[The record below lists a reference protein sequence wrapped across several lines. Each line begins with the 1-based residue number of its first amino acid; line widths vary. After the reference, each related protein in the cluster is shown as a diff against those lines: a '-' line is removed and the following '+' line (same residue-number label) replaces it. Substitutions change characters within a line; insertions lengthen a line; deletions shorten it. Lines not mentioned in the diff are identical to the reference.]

1 MGDLSLEKVSE
12 TYLDVL
18 KEIGNIGAGNA
29 MTALSQML
37 NCKVDMKVP
46 QVKLLDFNEVGALMG
61 GEEQMCIR
69 DRHMPV
75 GFTASLAERLDKL
88 SQLHV
93 KEAAEGEELKK
104 GWVYIAMGGKHLNVV
119 TSPAGRHTLH
129 LSEEPY
135 REGVRPCAN
144 YMYES
149 MQTSRFD
156 SVVCAVMTGMGSD
169 GTEGIGKLKASKKSY
184 VIAQDQDTSVVF
196 GMPKSIIAAGLADQV
211 VPLDQIAQEIILH
224 VGVVDVYKRQPLG
237 TPNNWLTSVVPKS
250 ASLLPLVTRIPVD
263 SEINREG
270 IWLTRPSPIV
280 RIAYLFR
287 ALVISM
293 PCLVIPMMIPP
304 TILMVVISRPATAS
318 PFTYFTAPSMEPKKL
333 ASSWIFS
340 LLFFA
345 SASVMAPVFR
355 SASIAICLPGIAS
368 RVNLA
373 VTSDTRSE
381 PLLMTINW
389 IRIRMMKIMTPMT
402 RSPPPTNSP
411 KVSTTLPAL
420 PSLRIRRVDEVFS
433 AIRKIVVNSSIVG
446 KKDLSL
452 IHIFPV
458 FCGST

>member
-1 MGDLSLEKVSE
+1 MAP
-12 TYLDVL
+12 T
-18 KEIGNIGAGNA
+18 
-29 MTALSQML
+29 
-37 NCKVDMKVP
+37 
-46 QVKLLDFNEVGALMG
+46 
-61 GEEQMCIR
+61 R
-69 DRHMPV
+69 
-75 GFTASLAERLDKL
+75 
-88 SQLHV
+88 
-93 KEAAEGEELKK
+93 
-104 GWVYIAMGGKHLNVV
+104 
-119 TSPAGRHTLH
+119 
-129 LSEEPY
+129 Y
-135 REGVRPCAN
+135 R
-144 YMYES
+144 
-149 MQTSRFD
+149 
-156 SVVCAVMTGMGSD
+156 
-169 GTEGIGKLKASKKSY
+169 
-184 VIAQDQDTSVVF
+184 
-196 GMPKSIIAAGLADQV
+196 
-211 VPLDQIAQEIILH
+211 
-224 VGVVDVYKRQPLG
+224 PLG

-280 RIAYLFR
+280 RIVYLFN

-304 TILMVVISRPATAS
+304 TILMVVIRRPATAS

-345 SASVMAPVFR
+345 S
-355 SASIAICLPGIAS
+355 AS

-420 PSLRIRRVDEVFS
+420 PSLSIRRVDEVFS

-446 KKDLSL
+446 KKDISSTSL
-452 IHIFPV
+452 LNIVANRIV
-458 FCGST
+458 SATEILIANRISSSQEGIGTINMIMAAMI

>member
-1 MGDLSLEKVSE
+1 MGSTCNRLLTFSGCRISSAAASSLSTSCSICAVS
-12 TYLDVL
+12 
-18 KEIGNIGAGNA
+18 I
-29 MTALSQML
+29 
-37 NCKVDMKVP
+37 VP
-46 QVKLLDFNEVGALMG
+46 SIF
-61 GEEQMCIR
+61 
-69 DRHMPV
+69 
-75 GFTASLAERLDKL
+75 LATM
-88 SQLHV
+88 
-93 KEAAEGEELKK
+93 
-104 GWVYIAMGGKHLNVV
+104 IN
-119 TSPAGRHTLH
+119 TSPNPTNRIVFNSVTNPRIASMAPTR
-129 LSEEPY
+129 Y
-135 REGVRPCAN
+135 R
-144 YMYES
+144 
-149 MQTSRFD
+149 
-156 SVVCAVMTGMGSD
+156 
-169 GTEGIGKLKASKKSY
+169 
-184 VIAQDQDTSVVF
+184 
-196 GMPKSIIAAGLADQV
+196 
-211 VPLDQIAQEIILH
+211 
-224 VGVVDVYKRQPLG
+224 PLG

-446 KKDLSL
+446 KKDISRTSL
-452 IHIFPV
+452 LNIVANRIV
-458 FCGST
+458 SATEILIANRISSSQEGIGTINMIMAAMI

>member
-1 MGDLSLEKVSE
+1 
-12 TYLDVL
+12 
-18 KEIGNIGAGNA
+18 
-29 MTALSQML
+29 
-37 NCKVDMKVP
+37 
-46 QVKLLDFNEVGALMG
+46 
-61 GEEQMCIR
+61 
-69 DRHMPV
+69 
-75 GFTASLAERLDKL
+75 
-88 SQLHV
+88 
-93 KEAAEGEELKK
+93 
-104 GWVYIAMGGKHLNVV
+104 
-119 TSPAGRHTLH
+119 
-129 LSEEPY
+129 
-135 REGVRPCAN
+135 
-144 YMYES
+144 
-149 MQTSRFD
+149 
-156 SVVCAVMTGMGSD
+156 
-169 GTEGIGKLKASKKSY
+169 
-184 VIAQDQDTSVVF
+184 
-196 GMPKSIIAAGLADQV
+196 
-211 VPLDQIAQEIILH
+211 
-224 VGVVDVYKRQPLG
+224 
-237 TPNNWLTSVVPKS
+237 
-250 ASLLPLVTRIPVD
+250 
-263 SEINREG
+263 
-270 IWLTRPSPIV
+270 
-280 RIAYLFR
+280 
-287 ALVISM
+287 M

-446 KKDLSL
+446 KKDISRTSL
-452 IHIFPV
+452 LNIVANRIV
-458 FCGST
+458 SATEILIANRISSSQEGIGTINMIMAAMI